1 MPRTWLAAAGRF
13 SLAPRDRFARGLC
26 LELERSLSSRISSN
40 AFTFRVCRLGSAVPD
55 FERPPEASRGAF
67 VGRRKDLLAWRATTP
82 ARVPA
87 AASAEAD
94 ASRGTAIWDLQRP

>member
-26 LELERSLSSRISSN
+26 LELERSLSSRISSI

-67 VGRRKDLLAWRATTP
+67 VGRRKDLLAWRAT
-82 ARVPA
+82 ARVLA